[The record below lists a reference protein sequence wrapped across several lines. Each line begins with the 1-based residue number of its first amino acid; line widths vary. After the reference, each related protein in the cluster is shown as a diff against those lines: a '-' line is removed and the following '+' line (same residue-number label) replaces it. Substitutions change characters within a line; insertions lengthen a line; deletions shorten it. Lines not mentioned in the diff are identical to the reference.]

1 MTKLQSL
8 VFDLYYKQSNT
19 FESIS
24 KKLDMDIED
33 VIKICKDM
41 LLEIKQDHL
50 EKSKITDIDVMN
62 KLLEI
67 IEANSGN
74 KSSIINSLL
83 LNYNVDK
90 DKIEKCLTILENNN
104 EIKVDRSKRS
114 FKYTINICDDEKL
127 TSNFSMLI

>member
-74 KSSIINSLL
+74 KSSIINA
-83 LNYNVDK
+83 
-90 DKIEKCLTILENNN
+90 CLIFL
-104 EIKVDRSKRS
+104 
-114 FKYTINICDDEKL
+114 
-127 TSNFSMLI
+127 